1 MTGERRGFLNVSS
14 TQGGADPQSPRGHDP
29 AWLDLRSHTAYT
41 ATKPYKSQKDA
52 KYQLHSNILDVDWWL
67 GIRQLSEESV
77 VTGDSAGCPGLAVAG
92 AQIKERGSYDQT
104 NYR

>member
-1 MTGERRGFLNVSS
+1 MTGERRGPPIRRE
-14 TQGGADPQSPRGHDP
+14 DPVQSPRGHDP

-77 VTGDSAGCPGLAVAG
+77 VAGDPAGCPGLAVAG
-92 AQIKERGSYDQT
+92 AQIQERGSYDQT